1 MIKTNVLLVLAAAL
15 VLCGCDVTS
24 SGGPDGPGLLTGAF
38 AGSGPAIGDP
48 AHEPAAAAV
57 TAFARGGLIGP
68 KFGSVLDDSDRL
80 LAYQAQ
86 IDALDRGA
94 PGAPITWRNPATGR
108 HGNIVAGPLYIAKGA
123 KCRGYSHTVT
133 LGVQLETVR
142 KTACRNADGS
152 WTAVS

>member
-1 MIKTNVLLVLAAAL
+1 MIASNTLLVLAAAL
-15 VLCGCDVTS
+15 LLCGCDVTS
-24 SGGPDGPGLLTGAF
+24 GPESSGMLTGAY
-38 AGSGPAIGDP
+38 AGSGSGDP
-48 AHEPAAAAV
+48 AQDRATAAV
-57 TAFARGGLIGP
+57 TAAALGGLIGS
-68 KFGSVLDDSDRL
+68 KLGSSLDDSDRR

-94 PGAPITWRNPATGR
+94 AGAPIAWRNPATGR
-108 HGNIVAGPLYIAKGA
+108 HGNIVAGPLYDLKGA

-133 LGVQLETVR
+133 IAGQLETVR